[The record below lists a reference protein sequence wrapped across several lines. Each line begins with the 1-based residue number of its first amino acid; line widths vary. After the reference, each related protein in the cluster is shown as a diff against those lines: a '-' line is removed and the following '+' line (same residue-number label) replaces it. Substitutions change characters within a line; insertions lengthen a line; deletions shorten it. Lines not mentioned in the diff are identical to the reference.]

1 MTESFEFYWRKWET
15 ENERLWEEGTNF
27 GVSSDNKSMTNVEA
41 LINCVLRPKT
51 PLYFRGKKDADLI
64 DIIREFNKR
73 LGKNNGTF
81 EDNFSNNNLKGAVS
95 EAKNIKINKI
105 IVKQK
110 DNSDRSITNKESIAK
125 LSNNKIISNDNK
137 VNTDG
142 LLQIIKERLENRG
155 QTFEDNVSISN
166 VKLSMKG
173 TLTVT
178 LSTKSKM
185 DDFSLFASEDKLK
198 ILWYTTYLPII
209 NDSLGPTMNKLGGKA
224 GKQIQESIDPSKEIK
239 TIDFT
244 EELLTKQAKMVKTL
258 EWITNKGIQEKIK
271 KILNEVAFYKNNN
284 DRQNA
289 FIGFFKDQI
298 QKKSINYFTI
308 TGEYP
313 EAFGGDFGEVDSL
326 VRTALAMGKSR
337 SRNSNQYGK
346 INIEILGKETT
357 EHKKQVP
364 ADGRISFNYNGKNYT
379 CTFQSKNYSLSTLQR
394 ALYAKDNFRLVP
406 AESSD
411 EVNQNINKTNLY
423 SYDIKTLNIGY
434 QMLKAHNNTDK
445 EKTNQMGLSFDNLNN
460 LKNGANY
467 IGAVPG
473 LARIKT
479 YVGDDITGKS
489 DFYYF
494 SGYFIPSFLF
504 LRLIKQR
511 TEEQKNKALVNITVT
526 TRKDS
531 LTITELK
538 GNLNKNSNP
547 YDILKRF

>member
-1 MTESFEFYWRKWET
+1 MAESFEFYWRKWET

-27 GVSSDNKSMTNVEA
+27 GVSSDNKSMTNAEA

-110 DNSDRSITNKESIAK
+110 DNSDRSITNKESIDK
-125 LSNNKIISNDNK
+125 LSNNEIISDDNK
-137 VNTDG
+137 VNTDK
-142 LLQIIKERLENRG
+142 LLSIIKERLENRG

-166 VKLSMKG
+166 VKLSIKG

-346 INIEILGKETT
+346 INIEMLGKETT
-357 EHKKQVP
+357 EYKKQVP

-394 ALYAKDNFRLVP
+394 ALYGKDNFILVP

-411 EVNQNINKTNLY
+411 KVNQNINQTNLY
-423 SYDIKTLNIGY
+423 SYDTHTLNIGY
-434 QMLKAHNNTDK
+434 QMLKAHNDTDTK
-445 EKTNQMGLSFDNLNN
+445 KTNQRRSSFNN
-460 LKNGANY
+460 LKNGVNY

-526 TRKDS
+526 TTRKNS